1 LSQFLMINCNVLPSN
16 VMEGVPVV
24 QFFYTNLNN
33 VLLSVSYVM

>member
-1 LSQFLMINCNVLPSN
+1 LSQFLMINCNVLPNN

-33 VLLSVSYVM
+33 ILLSISYVM